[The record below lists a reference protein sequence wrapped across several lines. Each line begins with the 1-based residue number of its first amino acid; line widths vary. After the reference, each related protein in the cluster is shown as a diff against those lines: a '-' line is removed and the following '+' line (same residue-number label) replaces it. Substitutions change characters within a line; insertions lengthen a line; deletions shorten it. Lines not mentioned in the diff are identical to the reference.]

1 MSTNKLEGIQML
13 RGYAAILVV
22 VTHLWNTG
30 AIAGMLRFSKIGGFG
45 VDIFFVISGFI
56 MCYSLRDQ
64 IYPRD
69 GMHFLRKRVERVY
82 PTYLIIL
89 VPFLIEYFYSANGSK
104 GSTDPMFALGNTLL
118 LPSFFGGEN
127 YRMLVGPAWTLT
139 YELFFYTLFAGA
151 IVLCRSKKYAINAV
165 IIAIIFMVTL
175 VNFLGLKG
183 PRLQWSNFQY
193 MVGDTLLLNFVI
205 GCICYLVWHRYARRL
220 FGFWAAIFCLLGLTI
235 VSLLLAKAGLPRI
248 VSLGLPAGLTVLVFL
263 FSEFE
268 VRSLTRPLLFL
279 GSASYSIYLVHA
291 VVAHW
296 KSVFVPGTAGE
307 GDLNGFLLTAGAVS
321 AGCIFYVTVE
331 ARISR
336 LLNKPSGVLAPSARP
351 AG

>member
-1 MSTNKLEGIQML
+1 MSTNKLEGIQVL

-30 AIAGMLRFSKIGGFG
+30 AIAGTLRFSRIGGFG

-56 MCYSLRDQ
+56 MCYSLRDH

-69 GMHFLRKRVERVY
+69 SIHFLRKRIERVY
-82 PTYLIIL
+82 PVYLIIL
-89 VPFLIEYFYSANGSK
+89 IPFLTEYFYSAKGAEGSI
-104 GSTDPMFALGNTLL
+104 DPLFVLGNILL

-127 YRMLVGPAWTLT
+127 YRMLVGPSWTLT
-139 YELFFYTLFAGA
+139 YELFFYTMFAVGVA
-151 IVLCRSKKYAINAV
+151 LCRSKKYAINAV
-165 IIAIIFMVTL
+165 TIAIILMVTL

-183 PRLQWSNFQY
+183 ARLQWSNFQY

-205 GCICYLVWHRYARRL
+205 GCICYIVWHRYARTL
-220 FGFWAAIFCLLGLTI
+220 FGFWAAIFCLLGLTV

-248 VSLGLPAGLTVLVFL
+248 VSLGLPAGLTVLIFL
-263 FSEFE
+263 FSKFE

-291 VVAHW
+291 VIAHW
-296 KSVFVPGTAGE
+296 KFVFVPGTAGE
-307 GDLNGFLLTAGAVS
+307 GDLAGFLLTVGAVS

-331 ARISR
+331 TRISR
-336 LLNKPSGVLAPSARP
+336 LLHKPRGVRTPSARE